1 METSKP
7 APRRDDE
14 RHLHDGNGALDQQL
28 METEAELRA
37 LAGSALR
44 EWRSVSP
51 AQTTS
56 LIHDAYVRLA
66 QRGVRFQDRNHFLRT
81 AAIAMRCILVDRAR
95 RAAALKRGGDRV
107 AVSLTDD
114 LATAPR
120 GSRDPGDLLS
130 IDRALD
136 SLRGFDER
144 KCRLVEL
151 RFFAGLT
158 MEDAAEAL
166 GVSLATAKREWAVA
180 RAWLAR
186 EIEPRG

>member
-1 METSKP
+1 
-7 APRRDDE
+7 
-14 RHLHDGNGALDQQL
+14 
-28 METEAELRA
+28 METESELRA

-56 LIHDAYVRLA
+56 LIHDAYLRLA
-66 QRGVRFQDRNHFLRT
+66 NRGVRFQDRNHFLRT
-81 AAIAMRCILVDRAR
+81 AAVAMRCILVDRAR

-107 AVSLTDD
+107 AVGLTDD
-114 LATAPR
+114 LTCAPTAATN
-120 GSRDPGDLLS
+120 SEELLA

-136 SLRGFDER
+136 LLREFDER

-186 EIEPRG
+186 EIERRV